1 MHSPLRGIPHTNRLQ
16 LSTSHSVLPN
26 IVKLL
31 SLSFSTHDSS
41 EDSCEVTSE
50 LWRHQRPYPEAP
62 RSHWRRASSFSIGSK
77 PGSLGLVPECQRR
90 CPAVSI
96 FATTLAEPECTLGT
110 LPHKVVLQD
119 QP

>member
-16 LSTSHSVLPN
+16 LSTGHSVLPN
-26 IVKLL
+26 IAKLL
-31 SLSFSTHDSS
+31 SLSFSAHDSS
-41 EDSCEVTSE
+41 EDSCAVTSE
-50 LWRHQRPYPEAP
+50 HQRPYLEAP

-77 PGSLGLVPECQRR
+77 PGSLCLVPECQRR

-96 FATTLAEPECTLGT
+96 FATNLAEPECTLGT